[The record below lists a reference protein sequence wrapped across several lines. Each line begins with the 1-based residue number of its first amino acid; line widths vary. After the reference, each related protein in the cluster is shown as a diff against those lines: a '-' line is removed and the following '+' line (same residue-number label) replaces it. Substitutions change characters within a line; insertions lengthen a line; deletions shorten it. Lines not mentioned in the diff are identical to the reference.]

1 MHSWQK
7 YFLLLLLLQGSLG
20 LFAQDCEWLDLIGEE
35 SKSTVFGYGITSYK
49 DEIIAIGK
57 FQDSVE
63 INNTVYKVQG
73 KYSTAG
79 YVIKYKPDSTI
90 LWSKYFYST
99 NNGRSNLEFLDVE
112 TDANGNIFISGT
124 VNGTA
129 DFGNGVIISTPSV
142 TSHIESFILKLDS
155 NGKAKW
161 ATTIRTVTTGSFL
174 NDLSITVDNNG
185 DVIAGIMFT
194 NDITFTASPATILYN
209 LPALYGRPD
218 FCAVKYT
225 SNGGFLWAKKYTDV
239 SSDWLGDIGCDSS
252 NNIYLFGS
260 TTGTGFTFGSQSFTG
275 SCNVVLK
282 VDPSG
287 NPIKG
292 VQIKNS
298 LPNSAFSMVVYP
310 NGRVAI
316 TGYAGDSV
324 EFPNAPKIY
333 RTGYGTFNSYLAFFD
348 ENLNYKWSI
357 KEEPDS
363 IASIGFVD
371 ISLKNEHIYA
381 VGVFRNG
388 VTKFGGFTA
397 KSVVNP
403 SSSPYLYSAVLISKL
418 DTLGNVLWLSSGSDD
433 SSFCAAYGATT
444 DTRGNVYINGSWRD
458 SINIF
463 GVGTSASTGFK
474 YSAFVGKIVDITIT
488 RGYVRSGPYC
498 AGDTLKVP
506 YTTTGPFEY
515 GNEFIA
521 ELSDENGNF
530 TGGERELGRVTDT
543 AGGIVNGVL
552 PLFNVLSSG
561 NYRIRV
567 RSTLPTVQSFYW
579 RDTLR
584 LLIYSKDTA
593 NAGADRSICKGQSIQ
608 LSTTGGTSWSW
619 TPAKFFNTIGDTV
632 SRTAFVKPDS
642 TTEYRII
649 ISDSSGCGVVDTDFV
664 KITVRPLLAMSI
676 PDTVYMCKGRP
687 YTISPTITGGD
698 SSKYITTI
706 VARDSALVLKPS
718 TYLTVNPD
726 KPRIYFLYL
735 TDSCSAY
742 NIKDTITVIPQ
753 QGVSFTGSYDTLICK
768 GDTVSISLQTQTCD
782 ATAIKYYWNNGVG
795 TGQNKKL
802 SPNLTTQYRVIAV
815 DTINLA
821 ADTLFFSVNIIPRIK
836 IQATSD
842 STLCVGNPINLS
854 ATTQGGDTA
863 TLKQFWTDIA
873 QTFTTYSKTIVQQ
886 PIVTTTYM
894 AVATDKCPANADT
907 TYTKITLRD
916 SLKIALPYTDTTLC
930 FGNSIQFAPIA
941 TGGLTT
947 NYTYTW
953 LLPDNSTASSKNLIA
968 TPTTGTS
975 VYKLSLFDACTN
987 YTDSILIT
995 TTVLPQLKAQLPDS
1009 VSLCY
1014 NNKYT
1019 LYAKANGGDAAKYTF
1034 SFILPDGSS
1043 IQADSLSIIAKTTGL
1058 YKLVVSDGCSLPVQ
1072 DTSTI
1077 LVKVLPSLQQILT
1090 TKDTSLCAAS
1100 RLMLSTSISGGK
1112 AGAYSIRWVDNNGT
1126 MLSTQRTLSLLA
1138 NDSGYIVVTVTDN
1151 CSSPIADTVKIN
1163 VLPTP
1168 SAKFSLANTIGCPPL
1183 DVQFID
1189 SSTNHNPTKNIWL
1202 ANNNSI
1208 PLTNDIYRLT
1218 KAGEYSIG
1226 LKVKNDLEC
1235 ADSAYQYYAIRVY
1248 PKPIANFTTWPDYI
1262 EIGKPVTLNNT
1273 SSSAQNFWW
1282 IWGDGDSTQKSDRV
1296 LFQYNYSDTGD
1307 FSIKL
1312 IATNSYQCTDTAIV
1326 NLIIHPPF
1334 TISIPNAFTPNG
1346 DGLNDVFAPTV
1357 SEFKHY
1363 TLKIW
1368 NRWGQQL
1375 LSCESPNG
1383 WDGTY
1388 DGVPMETGSYVYII
1402 SFLSNGNERRTVSG
1416 SVQLIR

>member
-7 YFLLLLLLQGSLG
+7 YFLLLLLLQSSLG
-20 LFAQDCEWLDLIGEE
+20 LFAQECEWLALIGEE
-35 SKSTVFGYGITSYK
+35 YKSNVQGYRIASYG

-57 FQDSVE
+57 FQDSVK

-99 NNGRSNLEFLDVE
+99 NNGRSYLQFEDVE
-112 TDANGNIFISGT
+112 TDNNGNIFISGT

-129 DFGNGVIISTPSV
+129 DFGNGVIISTSLV
-142 TSHIESFILKLDS
+142 TTHFEGFILKLDS
-155 NGKAKW
+155 TGKAKW
-161 ATTIRTVTTGSFL
+161 ATTIRTVITGSYIPSF
-174 NDLSITVDNNG
+174 NITVDNNN
-185 DVIAGIMFT
+185 DVVAGVQFT
-194 NDITFTASPATILYN
+194 TDITFSASPNTILYN
-209 LPALYGRPD
+209 LPALSGRPD

-225 SNGGFLWAKKYTDV
+225 SYGGFMWARKYTDV
-239 SSDWLGDIGCDSS
+239 SSDWITDIGNDSA
-252 NNIYLFGS
+252 NNIYLLGATSGS
-260 TTGTGFTFGSQSFTG
+260 GFTFGSQSFAG
-275 SCNVVLK
+275 DCSVILK

-292 VQIKNS
+292 IQIKNP
-298 LPNSAFSMVVYP
+298 LPNSSGFMAVYP
-310 NGRVAI
+310 NGRVVI
-316 TGYAGDSV
+316 SGSVGDSV
-324 EFPNAPKIY
+324 EFSSTQKIY
-333 RTGYGTFNSYLAFFD
+333 KTGYWSYNSYLAFFD
-348 ENLNYKWSI
+348 ENLNYKWSVQD
-357 KEEPDS
+357 EPDS

-371 ISLKNEHIYA
+371 ISLKNEHIYT
-381 VGVFRNG
+381 VGIFRNG
-388 VTKFGGFTA
+388 SAKFGGFTM
-397 KSVVNP
+397 KSVVN
-403 SSSPYLYSAVLISKL
+403 SSYSQYLYGTVLISKL
-418 DTLGNVLWLSSGSDD
+418 DTLGNVLWVSSGSED
-433 SSFCAAYGATT
+433 SSFCVAYGATT
-444 DTRGNVYINGSWRD
+444 DTRGNVYINGFWRD

-463 GVGTSASTGFK
+463 EVGASVNLGFS
-474 YSAFVGKIVDITIT
+474 YSAFVAKIIDITIT

-498 AGDTLKVP
+498 AGDTIKVP
-506 YTTTGPFEY
+506 YTTTGPFEN

-561 NYRIRV
+561 DYRIRV
-567 RSTLPTVQSFYW
+567 RSTLPAVQSFYW

-664 KITVRPLLAMSI
+664 KITVRPLLDMFI

-706 VARDSALVLKPS
+706 VARDSVLVLKPS

-821 ADTLFFSVNIIPRIK
+821 ADTLFFSVNIIPKIK

-873 QTFTTYSKTIVQQ
+873 QTFTTYSKTIVLQ

-894 AVATDKCPANADT
+894 TVATDRCPANADT
-907 TYTKITLRD
+907 AYTKITLRD
-916 SLKIALPYTDTTLC
+916 SLKIGLPYTDTTLC

-941 TGGLTT
+941 TGGLTS

-968 TPTTGTS
+968 TPSVGTS
-975 VYKLSLFDACTN
+975 AYKLSLFDACTN
-987 YTDSILIT
+987 YTDSFSIT
-995 TTVLPQLKAQLPDS
+995 TTVLPRLKAQLPDS

-1014 NNKYT
+1014 DNKYT
-1019 LYAKANGGDAAKYTF
+1019 LYAKASGGDAAKYTF

-1043 IQADSLSIIAKTTGL
+1043 IQADSLPIIAKTTGI
-1058 YKLVVSDGCSLPVQ
+1058 YKLVVSDGCSLPVR

-1077 LVKVLPSLQQILT
+1077 LIKVLPSLQQTLT
-1090 TKDTSLCAAS
+1090 TKDTTLCAAS

-1112 AGAYSIRWVDNNGT
+1112 AGAYAIQWVDNNGT

-1138 NDSGYIVVTVTDN
+1138 TDSGYIVVSVTDN

-1163 VLPTP
+1163 VQPTP

-1183 DVQFID
+1183 DVRFID
-1189 SSTNHNPTKNIWL
+1189 SSINHNPLKNIWL
-1202 ANNNSI
+1202 ANNDIIN
-1208 PLTNDIYRLT
+1208 PANEIYRLT
-1218 KAGEYSIG
+1218 KAGDYSIG

-1235 ADSAYQYYAIRVY
+1235 ADSTYQYYAVRVY

-1273 SSSAQNFWW
+1273 SSAAQNFWW
-1282 IWGDGDSTQKSDRV
+1282 IWGNGDSIQKSDRV

-1307 FSIKL
+1307 YSLKL
-1312 IATNSYQCTDTAIV
+1312 IAANSYQCTDTAIV
-1326 NLIIHPPF
+1326 HLIIHSPF

-1375 LSCESPNG
+1375 LSCESPYG